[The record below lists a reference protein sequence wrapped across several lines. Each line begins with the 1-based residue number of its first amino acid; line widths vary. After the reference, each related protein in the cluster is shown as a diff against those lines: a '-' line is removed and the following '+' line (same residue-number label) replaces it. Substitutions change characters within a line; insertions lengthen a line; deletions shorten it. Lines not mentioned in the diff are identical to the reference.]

1 MELWD
6 VYTYD
11 RVKTGRTVVRGSC
24 MQSGDY
30 HLVADMWIMNSRG
43 QVLIQQRS
51 FDKETAPGL
60 WSCTGG
66 SVVAGE
72 DTYTAMCREVEE
84 ELGVAPDLE
93 HTRLLFSCHG
103 KNSIK
108 DIYLIRQDIRME
120 QFSLQKEE
128 VLQVRWVSL
137 DELRNLTQQPEF
149 FHALGY
155 FEPLFEHLNKEAQSC

>member
-11 RVKTGRTVVRGSC
+11 REKTGRTAIRGSR
-24 MQSGDY
+24 MQPGDY
-30 HLVADMWIMNSRG
+30 HLVADMWIMNSQR
-43 QVLIQQRS
+43 QVLIQKRS
-51 FDKETAPGL
+51 YNKETAPGK

-72 DTYTAMCREVEE
+72 DTYTAMRREVEE
-84 ELGVAPDLE
+84 ELGVAPDLQN
-93 HTRLLFSCHG
+93 TRLAFSCHG

-108 DIYLIRQDIRME
+108 DVYLIRQDIADTA
-120 QFSLQKEE
+120 FVLQKEE

-137 DELRNLTQQPEF
+137 PELKALTAREEI
-149 FHALGY
+149 FHPLGY
-155 FEPLFEHLNKEAQSC
+155 FEQLFKILEEEVSRC